1 LATPKKGSLE
11 VDEERMLA
19 GKLAGVLFLTAAAT
33 IVLMLFLPG
42 IENRHWEW
50 VVALAA
56 VCVAWAAYC
65 LTLARPEEHGP
76 WFWHVPATLSIPLI
90 AGLVAATGG
99 ADSPARFMAFF
110 LLFYTTYFFQRR
122 WAWFYV
128 AGCAVIAL
136 SPLLYDRAA
145 VGGGYLGELMVVCAA
160 YLTLGWLIIA
170 GKGVMVDLRERAR
183 SLSLVDPLT
192 ELANRRA
199 LLEWLDRNMDG
210 TGRVGLILADLD
222 GFKDVNTVHGY
233 PAGDAVLC
241 ETARTLQS
249 CVRTGD
255 FVARLG
261 GDEFA
266 VLTRRVGQ
274 DAMQGLA
281 IRVLDAVRAMPR
293 RGTEDVQLTGS
304 VGWAVYPDDAKTID
318 ELVAAADFCVRGA
331 KQTGKD
337 RALSAVDWAPAA

>member
-1 LATPKKGSLE
+1 LATPKKVSLE

-19 GKLAGVLFLTAAAT
+19 GKLAGVLFLTAAVS
-33 IVLMLFLPG
+33 IVLLLFVPG
-42 IENRHWEW
+42 VEDRHWQW
-50 VVALAA
+50 VIGLSAA
-56 VCVAWAAYC
+56 CVAWAAYC
-65 LTLARPEEHGP
+65 LTLARPEEHGA
-76 WFWHVPATLSIPLI
+76 WFWHVPATFSIPLI
-90 AGLVAATGG
+90 SGLVAATGG

-110 LLFYTTYFFQRR
+110 LLFYTTYFFPRR

-128 AGCAVIAL
+128 AGCASIAL

-145 VGGGYLGELMVVCAA
+145 IGEGYLGELIVLCAA
-160 YLTLGWLIIA
+160 YVTLGWLIIA
-170 GKGVMVDLRERAR
+170 GKSIMVDLRERAR
-183 SLSLVDPLT
+183 SLSLLDPLT
-192 ELANRRA
+192 ELPNRRA

-210 TGRVGLILADLD
+210 AGSVGMILADLD

-266 VLTRRVGQ
+266 VLTPFTGKE
-274 DAMQGLA
+274 AMESLA
-281 IRVLDAVRAMPR
+281 IRVLDAIRAMPR
-293 RGTEDVQLTGS
+293 DETEDVQLTVS

-337 RALSAVDWAPAA
+337 RALSAIDWVPAA